1 MPDSL
6 ASSQKINKFCIVTT
20 QRSGSSWLVKL
31 LGSHPDIVSH
41 PELFNDSETK
51 LNLLRN
57 SEPDMLHYCMFREKH
72 NYNQRP
78 FITFQ
83 YFDYL
88 EKKISVNHCQ
98 AMGFKV
104 MYDQIGLKPEILI
117 NIVIR
122 RYKIV
127 HLMRN
132 NYLDI
137 IISRANA
144 WGKEGTKVGNKVVF
158 TTKPV
163 DLKPIELD
171 CSKLIEEM
179 AKLEHESRKYQFL
192 LKYIPNKVININ
204 YESLLNNRESVLE
217 ELCSFLEVK
226 CLGSELQSSLQKI
239 SSKSNQEK
247 IMNYTEVKKT
257 LENTK
262 YSVFLED
269 S

>member
-1 MPDSL
+1 MLSSL
-6 ASSQKINKFCIVTT
+6 PSSQKINKFCIVTT
-20 QRSGSSWLVKL
+20 QRSGSTWLVKL
-31 LGSHPDIVSH
+31 LHSHPDIVSL
-41 PELFNDSETK
+41 PEIFMQSEKK
-51 LNLLRN
+51 LNHLRN
-57 SEPDMLHYCMFREKH
+57 SEQDILHCCIFREKH

-78 FITFQ
+78 FVIFQ

-88 EKKISVNHCQ
+88 EKTISANHCQ

-104 MYDQIGLKPEILI
+104 MYDQIGWTPEILI
-117 NIVIR
+117 NLVTR

-132 NYLDI
+132 NYLDM
-137 IISRANA
+137 IISRTNA
-144 WGKEGTKVGNKVVF
+144 WGKEGKKVGNKVVH

-192 LKYIPNKVININ
+192 LKYIPNKVIIIN

-226 CLGSELQSSLQKI
+226 CLGAELQSSLQKI

-247 IMNYTEVKKT
+247 IMNYTEVKET